1 MAKKKPKYI
10 PAPTS
15 EELERIEA
23 GEKFSDIKANSVQKA
38 INGALGEDI
47 SEIEELTE
55 NVEVVE
61 PKKSKRSMKRAV
73 YFWLG
78 IFVTFMSIIGII
90 FSVNF
95 TFSAIRRITDNTEQ
109 KNEFARYVYPLVI
122 VDCPTY
128 DEISKLPVD
137 VVLRAAAWN
146 IIINYDEKHSKYKND
161 NGYITVPA
169 SDMEVEATNLF
180 GKGIVFD
187 HQTLGDPTLYFNYD
201 TATNSYIIPIS
212 PTNLSYK
219 PIVNDIKKINDTK
232 FELKVGYYPPTQDW
246 LPENK
251 KNIADKYLKYTL
263 VKDGK
268 KYSVVSIQEYESDV
282 TTTAK

>member
-55 NVEVVE
+55 NAEVVE